1 MIGTIVKV
9 VVDRP
14 LGTCHPKYPD
24 LIYPVNYGYVPGVM
38 APDGEEQD
46 AYLLGLDGPVA
57 RFTGELIAVIHRLD
71 DQEDKWVVV
80 PAGMRFTR
88 EEIREFIGKMV
99 TEERMCLSVI
109 EPATEEENV

>member
-1 MIGTIVKV
+1 MMQMVTV

-14 LGTCHPKYPD
+14 MGSYHPQHPD
-24 LIYPVNYGYVPGVM
+24 LYYPISYGYVPGVM
-38 APDGEEQD
+38 AGDGEEQD

-88 EEIREFIGKMV
+88 EEIRA
-99 TEERMCLSVI
+99 
-109 EPATEEENV
+109 ATDFQEQYFHSEIIFL